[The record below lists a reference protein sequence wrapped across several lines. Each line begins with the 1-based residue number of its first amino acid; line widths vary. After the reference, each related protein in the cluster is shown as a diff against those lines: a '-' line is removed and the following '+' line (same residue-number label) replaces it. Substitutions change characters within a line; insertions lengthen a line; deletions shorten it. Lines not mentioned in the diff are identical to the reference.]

1 MNGRYLLPPLRHLPP
16 GRLDQ
21 RKQHLLSEIEQRR
34 IGAHRRLTALPRR
47 RRLVVAMA
55 TVVIVGAL
63 IATPAL
69 GLQNAIL
76 DLFGRSDVEFAQ
88 APPAA
93 SVIKREF
100 AEMTSGAP
108 KGMNPNV
115 LPGQTKLA
123 ATFNVEGGQ
132 RRVWVAPTAGGGYC
146 YVIERLS
153 GGCRQDGSPSAGL
166 ELGGSFVLAAG
177 ASAPRMDF
185 LAGEIFEPR
194 ATTLRVTFED
204 GRTRLLPFVFVSEP
218 IAAGFFVYRPTG
230 LEQEPGHRPLSVV
243 ILDVKGSPLATREID
258 WVNEARKAEQARQL
272 FRDRANQQR
281 P

>member
-1 MNGRYLLPPLRHLPP
+1 
-16 GRLDQ
+16 
-21 RKQHLLSEIEQRR
+21 
-34 IGAHRRLTALPRR
+34 
-47 RRLVVAMA
+47 MA

-204 GRTRLLPFVFVSEP
+204 SRAELLPFVYVSGP
-218 IAAGFFVYRPTG
+218 IDAGFFAYKPSSA
-230 LEQEPGHRPLSVV
+230 EQQPGHRPLAVAV
-243 ILDVKGSPLATREID
+243 LDANGSLLATREID
-258 WVNEARKAEQARQL
+258 WENEARKVEQMQQVY
-272 FRDRANQQR
+272 RDRMDQNN